1 LAAAATRPAFRPATP
16 PPPLPRFR
24 GSRGIRTPN
33 SRRFRPAPLV
43 SILHVQHLRA
53 ARFLP
58 YWKPDHSPRSRR
70 KHHYPRP

>member
-33 SRRFRPAPLV
+33 SRRFGQR
-43 SILHVQHLRA
+43 HLFQSCACIA